1 MISDKIKSILK
12 TIPTDPGVYR
22 YYDDKGEIIYVGK
35 AKNLKRRV
43 HSYFNKQQQSR
54 KVSVLVS
61 RIADIRF
68 TVVNS
73 EMEAL
78 LLENNFIKQYKPR
91 YNILL
96 KDDKTYPWICIK
108 NERFPRVFLTRK
120 KVNDGSTYF
129 GPYPSVMTA
138 KTLLEMLRQLYPI
151 RNCKL
156 ILKEENIKNNHYRP
170 CLEYHVGNCKA
181 PCDGSVDEEEY
192 DSMIINI
199 KKVIKGNIQEVLRD
213 MKSKMMAY
221 AAKLE
226 FEQAQVI
233 KDKYDLLENYHA
245 KSVVCSNTAYDME
258 VFSFEDA
265 DNSFYVNYMKI
276 VEGAIIQSHSLEIKR
291 KLEESPEELLS
302 IAIVEIH
309 QMNSDEEADAFDAS
323 LHEDCKDTLNV
334 SIDTEADALNVS
346 TIMQNAESKIN
357 RNIKEIIVPIELNI
371 NIEGVRFTI
380 PQRGEKREILE
391 LSQRNAKQYR
401 LEVEK
406 LRTLVDPERHTKRIL
421 SQMKEDLK
429 LPVLPE
435 VIECFDNSNFQGD
448 YAVAAMTQFVNA
460 KPNKSGYRHFN
471 IKTVEGPN
479 DFASMEEIIYRRY
492 SRLLNE
498 NQRLPDLIVVD
509 GGKGQLSSAVKILQ
523 QLGLYGKISII
534 GIAEKLEEIYF
545 PGDSI
550 PLYIDKRSET
560 LKVIQHIR
568 DEAHRFGITHHR
580 KKFEKGFIHSEL
592 NDIKGIGKQTAEK
605 LMLELKSVKNIKD
618 ASLETLEGIIGKAK
632 AKIVW
637 EYYWSTKNVH

>member
-43 HSYFNKQQQSR
+43 SSYFNKQQSG
-54 KVSVLVS
+54 KVKVLVS
-61 RIADIRF
+61 RIADIKF
-68 TVVNS
+68 IVVDN

-78 LLENNFIKQYKPR
+78 LLENNMIKQYKPR
-91 YNILL
+91 YNIML
-96 KDDKTYPWICIK
+96 KDDKTYPWICVK

-120 KVNDGSTYF
+120 KVNDGSRYF
-129 GPYPSVMTA
+129 GPYPSVTVA
-138 KTLLEMLRQLYPI
+138 KTFLEMLRKLYPI

-156 ILKEENIKNNHYRP
+156 VLKEENIYNGHYRP
-170 CLEYHVGNCKA
+170 CLEYHIGNCKA
-181 PCDGSVDEEEY
+181 PCDGSISVEEY
-192 DSMIINI
+192 REMILNV
-199 KKVIKGNIQEVLRD
+199 KKVIKGNIQEVLKD
-213 MKSKMMAY
+213 MKAKMMDHASR
-221 AAKLE
+221 LE

-233 KDKYDLLENYHA
+233 KDKYDILENYHA
-245 KSVVCSNTAYDME
+245 RSVVCSNTLFDIE
-258 VFSFEDA
+258 VFSYEDA
-265 DNSFYVNYMKI
+265 GNSFYVNYMKI
-276 VEGAIIQSHSLEIKR
+276 VEGAIIQSHSFEIKR
-291 KLEESPEELLS
+291 KLDESAEELLS
-302 IAIVEIH
+302 MAVVEVR
-309 QMNSDEEADAFDAS
+309 QM
-323 LHEDCKDTLNV
+323 
-334 SIDTEADALNVS
+334 
-346 TIMQNAESKIN
+346 MESH
-357 RNIKEIIVPIELNI
+357 NIKEIIVPIDLDI
-371 NIEGVRFTI
+371 KLDGVRFTV
-380 PQRGEKREILE
+380 PQRGEKLDILE

-401 LEVEK
+401 IDTEK

-421 SQMKEDLK
+421 NQMKDDLR
-429 LPVLPE
+429 LPELPE

-479 DFASMEEIIYRRY
+479 DFASMEEIVYRRY
-492 SRLLNE
+492 KRLLDE
-498 NQRLPDLIVVD
+498 GQRLPDLIVVD

-580 KKFEKGFIHSEL
+580 KKFEKGFLHSEL

-605 LMLELKSVKNIKD
+605 LMLELKSVKNIKEAD
-618 ASLETLEGIIGKAK
+618 LETLEKIVGKAK

-637 EYYWSTKNVH
+637 EYFNHE

>member
-1 MISDKIKSILK
+1 MNNSDKIKSILK

-43 HSYFNKQQQSR
+43 SSYFNKQQSG
-54 KVSVLVS
+54 KVKVLVS
-61 RIADIRF
+61 RIADIKF
-68 TVVNS
+68 IVVDN

-78 LLENNFIKQYKPR
+78 LLENNMIKQYKPR
-91 YNILL
+91 YNIML
-96 KDDKTYPWICIK
+96 KDDKTYPWICVK

-120 KVNDGSTYF
+120 KVNDGSIYF
-129 GPYPSVMTA
+129 GPYPSVTVA
-138 KTLLEMLRQLYPI
+138 KTFLEMLRKLYPI

-156 ILKEENIKNNHYRP
+156 ILKEEHIYNGHYRP
-170 CLEYHVGNCKA
+170 CLEYHIGNCKA
-181 PCDGSVDEEEY
+181 PCNGSISEEEY
-192 DSMIINI
+192 REMILNV

-213 MKSKMMAY
+213 MKAKMMDHASR
-221 AAKLE
+221 LE

-233 KDKYDLLENYHA
+233 KDKYDILENYHA
-245 KSVVCSNTAYDME
+245 KSVVCSNSLFDME
-258 VFSFEDA
+258 VFSYEDA
-265 DNSFYVNYMKI
+265 GNSFYVNYMKI
-276 VEGAIIQSHSLEIKR
+276 VEGAIIQSHSFEIKR
-291 KLEESPEELLS
+291 KLDESVEELLS
-302 IAIVEIH
+302 MAIVEVR
-309 QMNSDEEADAFDAS
+309 QM
-323 LHEDCKDTLNV
+323 
-334 SIDTEADALNVS
+334 
-346 TIMQNAESKIN
+346 MESH
-357 RNIKEIIVPIELNI
+357 NIKEIIVPTELDI
-371 NIEGVRFTI
+371 KLEGVKFTI
-380 PQRGEKREILE
+380 PQRGEKLDILE
-391 LSQRNAKQYR
+391 LSRRNAKQYR
-401 LEVEK
+401 LDTEK

-421 SQMKEDLK
+421 NQMKDDLN

-479 DFASMEEIIYRRY
+479 DFASMEEIVYRRY
-492 SRLLNE
+492 KRLLDE
-498 NQRLPDLIVVD
+498 GQRLPDLIVVD

-618 ASLETLEGIIGKAK
+618 SDLVTLEKIVGKAK
-632 AKIVW
+632 AGII
-637 EYYWSTKNVH
+637 YNYFRNL

>member
-1 MISDKIKSILK
+1 MNDKVKSILK
-12 TIPTDPGVYR
+12 TIPTDPGVYQ
-22 YYDDKGEIIYVGK
+22 YFDEKGEIIYVGK

-43 HSYFNKQQQSR
+43 SSYFNKQQQSG
-54 KVSVLVS
+54 KVKVLVS

-68 TVVNS
+68 TVVAN

-96 KDDKTYPWICIK
+96 KDDKTYPWICVK

-120 KVNDGSTYF
+120 KVNDGSIYF
-129 GPYPSVMTA
+129 GPYPSVQTA

-156 ILKEENIKNNHYRP
+156 VLKEENINNGHYRP
-170 CLEYHVGNCKA
+170 CLEYHIGNCKA
-181 PCDGSVDEEEY
+181 PCDGSIDEEEY
-192 DSMIINI
+192 RQMILNV

-213 MKSKMMAY
+213 MKSQMMAH

-245 KSVVCSNTAYDME
+245 KSVVCSNTIFDME
-258 VFSFEDA
+258 VFSYEDA
-265 DNSFYVNYMKI
+265 GNSFYVNYMKI
-276 VEGAIIQSHSLEIKR
+276 VEGAIIQSHSIEMKR
-291 KLEESPEELLS
+291 KLDETSEELLS

-309 QMNSDEEADAFDAS
+309 QM
-323 LHEDCKDTLNV
+323 
-334 SIDTEADALNVS
+334 
-346 TIMQNAESKIN
+346 MESN
-357 RNIKEIIVPIELNI
+357 NIKEILVPINLDI
-371 NIEGVRFTI
+371 KIEGVKLTV
-380 PQRGEKREILE
+380 PQRGERFEILE
-391 LSQRNAKQYR
+391 LSRRNAKQYR

-406 LRTLVDPERHTKRIL
+406 LKTLVDPERHTKKIL
-421 SQMKEDLK
+421 NQMKEDLR

-435 VIECFDNSNFQGD
+435 VIECFDNSNFHGD

-479 DFASMEEIIYRRY
+479 DFASMEEILYRRY

-523 QLGLYGKISII
+523 QLGLFGKISII

-580 KKFEKGFIHSEL
+580 KKFEKGFLHSEL

-605 LMLELKSVKNIKD
+605 LMLELKSVKNIKEAD
-618 ASLETLEGIIGKAK
+618 LETLTNIIGKAK
-632 AKIVW
+632 AKVVW
-637 EYYWSTKNVH
+637 EYFNN

>member
-12 TIPTDPGVYR
+12 TIPTDPGVYQ
-22 YYDDKGEIIYVGK
+22 YFDEKGEIIYVGK

-43 HSYFNKQQQSR
+43 SSYFNKQQQSR

-61 RIADIRF
+61 RIADIKF
-68 TVVNS
+68 TVVAN

-96 KDDKTYPWICIK
+96 KDDKTYPWICVK

-120 KVNDGSTYF
+120 KVNDGSIYF

-156 ILKEENIKNNHYRP
+156 ILKEENINNGHYRP
-170 CLEYHVGNCKA
+170 CLEYHIGNCKA
-181 PCDGSVDEEEY
+181 PCDGSIDEEEY
-192 DSMIINI
+192 REMIHNV
-199 KKVIKGNIQEVLRD
+199 KKVIKGNINEVLRD
-213 MKSKMMAY
+213 MKSQMMAY

-245 KSVVCSNTAYDME
+245 KSVVCSNTIFDME

-265 DNSFYVNYMKI
+265 DASFYVNYMKI
-276 VEGAIIQSHSLEIKR
+276 VEGAIIQSHSFEIKR
-291 KLEESPEELLS
+291 KLEETAEELLS

-309 QMNSDEEADAFDAS
+309 QMMENS
-323 LHEDCKDTLNV
+323 
-334 SIDTEADALNVS
+334 
-346 TIMQNAESKIN
+346 
-357 RNIKEIIVPIELNI
+357 NIKEILVPIDI
-371 NIEGVRFTI
+371 DIKIEGVKFTV
-380 PQRGEKREILE
+380 PQRGERFEILE
-391 LSQRNAKQYR
+391 LSRRNAKQYR
-401 LEVEK
+401 LETEK
-406 LRTLVDPERHTKRIL
+406 LKTLVDPERHMKRIL
-421 SQMKEDLK
+421 NQMKEDLR

-471 IKTVEGPN
+471 IKTVQGPN

-523 QLGLYGKISII
+523 QLGLFGKISII

-592 NDIKGIGKQTAEK
+592 NDIRGIGKQTAEK
-605 LMLELKSVKNIKD
+605 LMLELKSVKNIKE
-618 ASLETLEGIIGKAK
+618 ASLETLEKIIGKAK
-632 AKIVW
+632 AKVVW
-637 EYYWSTKNVH
+637 EYFQKP

>member
-1 MISDKIKSILK
+1 MNDKIKSILK

-22 YYDDKGEIIYVGK
+22 YYDEKGEIIYVGK

-43 HSYFNKQQQSR
+43 SSYFNKQQQSG
-54 KVSVLVS
+54 KVKVLVS
-61 RIADIRF
+61 RIADIKF
-68 TVVNS
+68 TVVNN

-96 KDDKTYPWICIK
+96 KDDKTYPWICVK

-120 KVNDGSTYF
+120 KVNDGSIYF

-156 ILKEENIKNNHYRP
+156 ILKEEYINNGHYRP
-170 CLEYHVGNCKA
+170 CLEYHIGNCKA
-181 PCDGSVDEEEY
+181 PCDGSISEEEY
-192 DSMIINI
+192 REMIQNI
-199 KKVIKGNIQEVLRD
+199 KRVIKGNIQEVLKD
-213 MKSKMMAY
+213 MKAQMMDHASR
-221 AAKLE
+221 LE

-233 KDKYDLLENYHA
+233 KDKYDILENYHA
-245 KSVVCSNTAYDME
+245 KSVVCSNSLFDME
-258 VFSFEDA
+258 VFSYEDA
-265 DNSFYVNYMKI
+265 GNSFYVNYMKI
-276 VEGAIIQSHSLEIKR
+276 VEGAIIQSHSFEIKR
-291 KLEESPEELLS
+291 KLDETAEELMS
-302 IAIVEIH
+302 IAIIEVR
-309 QMNSDEEADAFDAS
+309 QM
-323 LHEDCKDTLNV
+323 
-334 SIDTEADALNVS
+334 
-346 TIMQNAESKIN
+346 MES
-357 RNIKEIIVPIELNI
+357 RNIKEIIVPVELDI
-371 NIEGVRFTI
+371 NIEGVKFTV
-380 PQRGEKREILE
+380 PQRGEKLDILQ

-401 LEVEK
+401 IETEK

-421 SQMKEDLK
+421 NQMKDDLN

-435 VIECFDNSNFQGD
+435 VIECFDNSNFHGD

-492 SRLLNE
+492 RRLLDE
-498 NQRLPDLIVVD
+498 GQRLPDLIVVD

-523 QLGLYGKISII
+523 QLELYGKISII

-618 ASLETLEGIIGKAK
+618 ASLESLEKIVGKAK

-637 EYYWSTKNVH
+637 EYFNKTSAE

>member
-43 HSYFNKQQQSR
+43 SSYFNKQQSG
-54 KVSVLVS
+54 KVKVLVS
-61 RIADIRF
+61 RIADIKF
-68 TVVNS
+68 IVVDN

-78 LLENNFIKQYKPR
+78 LLENNMIKQYKPR
-91 YNILL
+91 YNIML
-96 KDDKTYPWICIK
+96 KDDKTYPWICVK

-120 KVNDGSTYF
+120 KVNDGSIYF
-129 GPYPSVMTA
+129 GPYPSVTVA
-138 KTLLEMLRQLYPI
+138 KTFLEMLRKLYPI

-156 ILKEENIKNNHYRP
+156 VLKEENIYNGHYRP
-170 CLEYHVGNCKA
+170 CLEYHIGNCKA
-181 PCDGSVDEEEY
+181 PCDGSMSEEEY
-192 DSMIINI
+192 REMILNV
-199 KKVIKGNIQEVLRD
+199 KKVIKGNIQEVLKD
-213 MKSKMMAY
+213 MKAQMMDHASR
-221 AAKLE
+221 LE

-233 KDKYDLLENYHA
+233 KDKYDILENYHA
-245 KSVVCSNTAYDME
+245 KSVVCSNTIFDIE
-258 VFSFEDA
+258 VFSYEDA
-265 DNSFYVNYMKI
+265 GNSFYVNYMKI
-276 VEGAIIQSHSLEIKR
+276 VEGAIIQSHSFEIKR
-291 KLEESPEELLS
+291 KLDETPEELLS
-302 IAIVEIH
+302 MAIVEVR
-309 QMNSDEEADAFDAS
+309 QM
-323 LHEDCKDTLNV
+323 
-334 SIDTEADALNVS
+334 
-346 TIMQNAESKIN
+346 MESH
-357 RNIKEIIVPIELNI
+357 NIKEIIVPIDLDI
-371 NIEGVRFTI
+371 KLDGVKFI
-380 PQRGEKREILE
+380 VPQRGEKLDILE
-391 LSQRNAKQYR
+391 LSKRNAKQYR
-401 LEVEK
+401 LDTEK

-421 SQMKEDLK
+421 NQMKDDLR
-429 LPVLPE
+429 LPELPE

-448 YAVAAMTQFVNA
+448 YAVAAMVQFVNA

-479 DFASMEEIIYRRY
+479 DFASMEEIVYRRY
-492 SRLLNE
+492 KRLLDE
-498 NQRLPDLIVVD
+498 GQRLPDLIVVD
-509 GGKGQLSSAVKILQ
+509 GGKGQLSSAIKILR

-605 LMLELKSVKNIKD
+605 LMLELKSVKNIKE
-618 ASLETLEGIIGKAK
+618 ASLETLEKIVGKAK

-637 EYYWSTKNVH
+637 EYFNHQ

>member
-1 MISDKIKSILK
+1 MSISDKITSILK

-43 HSYFNKQQQSR
+43 SSYFNKQQSG
-54 KVSVLVS
+54 KVKVLVS
-61 RIADIRF
+61 RIADIKF
-68 TVVNS
+68 IVVDN

-78 LLENNFIKQYKPR
+78 LLENNMIKQYKPR
-91 YNILL
+91 YNIML
-96 KDDKTYPWICIK
+96 KDDKTYPWICVK

-120 KVNDGSTYF
+120 KVNDGSIYF
-129 GPYPSVMTA
+129 GPYPSVTVA
-138 KTLLEMLRQLYPI
+138 KTFLEMLRKLYPI

-156 ILKEENIKNNHYRP
+156 VLKEENIYNGHYRP
-170 CLEYHVGNCKA
+170 CLEYHIGNCKA
-181 PCDGSVDEEEY
+181 PCDGSISEEEY
-192 DSMIINI
+192 REMILNV
-199 KKVIKGNIQEVLRD
+199 KKVIKGNIQEVLKD
-213 MKSKMMAY
+213 MKAQMMDHASR
-221 AAKLE
+221 LE

-233 KDKYDLLENYHA
+233 KDKYDILENYHA
-245 KSVVCSNTAYDME
+245 RSVVCSNTLFDIE
-258 VFSFEDA
+258 VFSYEDA
-265 DNSFYVNYMKI
+265 GNSFYVNYMKI
-276 VEGAIIQSHSLEIKR
+276 VEGAIIQSHSFEIKR
-291 KLEESPEELLS
+291 KLDESAEELLS
-302 IAIVEIH
+302 MAIVEVR
-309 QMNSDEEADAFDAS
+309 QM
-323 LHEDCKDTLNV
+323 
-334 SIDTEADALNVS
+334 
-346 TIMQNAESKIN
+346 MESH
-357 RNIKEIIVPIELNI
+357 NIKEIIVPIELDI
-371 NIEGVRFTI
+371 KLDGVKFTV
-380 PQRGEKREILE
+380 PQRGEKLDILE

-401 LEVEK
+401 LDTEK

-421 SQMKEDLK
+421 NQMKDDLR
-429 LPVLPE
+429 LPELPE

-448 YAVAAMTQFVNA
+448 YAVAAMVQFVNA

-479 DFASMEEIIYRRY
+479 DFASMEEIVYRRY
-492 SRLLNE
+492 KRLLDE
-498 NQRLPDLIVVD
+498 GQRLPDLIVVD

-605 LMLELKSVKNIKD
+605 LMLELKSVKNIKE
-618 ASLETLEGIIGKAK
+618 ASLETLEKVVGKAK

-637 EYYWSTKNVH
+637 EYFTKS

>member
-1 MISDKIKSILK
+1 MNISDKIKSILK

-43 HSYFNKQQQSR
+43 SSYFNKQQSG
-54 KVSVLVS
+54 KVKVLVS
-61 RIADIRF
+61 RIADIKF
-68 TVVNS
+68 IVVDN

-78 LLENNFIKQYKPR
+78 LLENNMIKQYKPR
-91 YNILL
+91 YNIML
-96 KDDKTYPWICIK
+96 KDDKTYPWICAK

-120 KVNDGSTYF
+120 KVNDGSIYF
-129 GPYPSVMTA
+129 GPYPSVTVA
-138 KTLLEMLRQLYPI
+138 KTFLEMLRKLYPI

-156 ILKEENIKNNHYRP
+156 VLKEENIYNGHYRP
-170 CLEYHVGNCKA
+170 CLEYHIGNCKA
-181 PCDGSVDEEEY
+181 PCDGSMSEEEY
-192 DSMIINI
+192 REMILNV
-199 KKVIKGNIQEVLRD
+199 KKVIKGNIQEVLKD
-213 MKSKMMAY
+213 MKAQMMDHASR
-221 AAKLE
+221 LE

-233 KDKYDLLENYHA
+233 KDKYDILENYHA
-245 KSVVCSNTAYDME
+245 KSVVCSNTIFDIE
-258 VFSFEDA
+258 VFSYEDA
-265 DNSFYVNYMKI
+265 GNSFYVNYMKI
-276 VEGAIIQSHSLEIKR
+276 VEGAIIQSHSFEIKR
-291 KLEESPEELLS
+291 KLDETPEELLS
-302 IAIVEIH
+302 MAIVEVR
-309 QMNSDEEADAFDAS
+309 QM
-323 LHEDCKDTLNV
+323 
-334 SIDTEADALNVS
+334 
-346 TIMQNAESKIN
+346 MESH
-357 RNIKEIIVPIELNI
+357 NIKEIIVPIDLDI
-371 NIEGVRFTI
+371 KLDGVKFI
-380 PQRGEKREILE
+380 VPQRGEKLDILE
-391 LSQRNAKQYR
+391 LSKRNAKQYR
-401 LEVEK
+401 LDTEK

-421 SQMKEDLK
+421 NQMKDDLR
-429 LPVLPE
+429 LPELPE

-448 YAVAAMTQFVNA
+448 YAVAAMVQFVNA

-479 DFASMEEIIYRRY
+479 DFASMEEIVYRRY
-492 SRLLNE
+492 KRLLDE
-498 NQRLPDLIVVD
+498 GQRLPDLIVVD
-509 GGKGQLSSAVKILQ
+509 GGKGQLSSAIKILR

-605 LMLELKSVKNIKD
+605 LMLELKSVKNIKE
-618 ASLETLEGIIGKAK
+618 ASLETLEKIVGKAK

-637 EYYWSTKNVH
+637 EYFTKS

>member
-96 KDDKTYPWICIK
+96 KDDKTYPWICVK

-120 KVNDGSTYF
+120 KVNDGSIYF

-156 ILKEENIKNNHYRP
+156 NLRQEYIDNGHYRP

-181 PCDGSVDEEEY
+181 PCDGSIDEEEY
-192 DSMIINI
+192 REMISNI

-213 MKSKMMAY
+213 MKTQMMAH

-226 FEQAQVI
+226 FEQAQAI
-233 KDKYDLLENYHA
+233 KDKYELLENYHA
-245 KSVVCSNTAYDME
+245 RSVVCSNSLFDME
-258 VFSFEDA
+258 VFSYEDA
-265 DNSFYVNYMKI
+265 GNSFYVNYMKI
-276 VEGAIIQSHSLEIKR
+276 VEGAIIQSHSFEMKR
-291 KLEESPEELLS
+291 KLDETAEELLTL
-302 IAIVEIH
+302 AIVELH
-309 QMNSDEEADAFDAS
+309 QMNE
-323 LHEDCKDTLNV
+323 N
-334 SIDTEADALNVS
+334 N
-346 TIMQNAESKIN
+346 
-357 RNIKEIIVPIELNI
+357 NIKEIIVPTELEIEL
-371 NIEGVRFTI
+371 EGVRLTV
-380 PQRGEKREILE
+380 PKRGEKFEVLE

-421 SQMKEDLK
+421 NQMKEDLK

-523 QLGLYGKISII
+523 QLGLFGKISII

-605 LMLELKSVKNIKD
+605 LMLELKSVKNIKE
-618 ASLETLEGIIGKAK
+618 ASLETLEKIIGKAK

-637 EYYWSTKNVH
+637 EYFKQHP

>member
-12 TIPTDPGVYR
+12 TIPTDPGVYQ
-22 YYDDKGEIIYVGK
+22 YFDEKGEIIYVGK

-43 HSYFNKQQQSR
+43 SSYFNKQQQSR

-61 RIADIRF
+61 RIADIKF
-68 TVVNS
+68 TVVAN

-96 KDDKTYPWICIK
+96 KDDKTYPWICVK

-120 KVNDGSTYF
+120 KVNDGSIYF
-129 GPYPSVMTA
+129 GPYPSVQTA

-156 ILKEENIKNNHYRP
+156 ILKEENIRNGHYRP
-170 CLEYHVGNCKA
+170 CLEYHIGNCKA
-181 PCDGSVDEEEY
+181 PCDGSIDEEEY
-192 DSMIINI
+192 REMIHNV
-199 KKVIKGNIQEVLRD
+199 KKVIKGNINEVLRD
-213 MKSKMMAY
+213 MKSQMMAH

-226 FEQAQVI
+226 FEQAQGI

-245 KSVVCSNTAYDME
+245 KSVVCSNTIFDME

-265 DNSFYVNYMKI
+265 DASFYVNYMKI
-276 VEGAIIQSHSLEIKR
+276 VEGAIIQSHSFEIKR
-291 KLEESPEELLS
+291 KLEETAEELLS

-309 QMNSDEEADAFDAS
+309 QMMENS
-323 LHEDCKDTLNV
+323 
-334 SIDTEADALNVS
+334 
-346 TIMQNAESKIN
+346 
-357 RNIKEIIVPIELNI
+357 NIKEILVPIDI
-371 NIEGVRFTI
+371 DIKIEGVKFTV
-380 PQRGEKREILE
+380 PQRGERFEILE
-391 LSQRNAKQYR
+391 LSRRNAKQYR
-401 LEVEK
+401 LETEK
-406 LRTLVDPERHTKRIL
+406 LKTLVDPERHTKRIL
-421 SQMKEDLK
+421 NQMKEDLR

-479 DFASMEEIIYRRY
+479 DFASMEEILYRRY

-605 LMLELKSVKNIKD
+605 LMLELKSVKNIKEAD
-618 ASLETLEGIIGKAK
+618 LETLEKIVGKAK
-632 AKIVW
+632 AKVVW
-637 EYYWSTKNVH
+637 EYFKEHSYN

>member
-1 MISDKIKSILK
+1 MNISDKIKSILK

-43 HSYFNKQQQSR
+43 SSYFNKQQSG
-54 KVSVLVS
+54 KVKVLVS
-61 RIADIRF
+61 RIADIKF
-68 TVVNS
+68 IVVDN

-78 LLENNFIKQYKPR
+78 LLENNMIKQYKPR
-91 YNILL
+91 YNIML
-96 KDDKTYPWICIK
+96 KDDKTYPWICVK

-120 KVNDGSTYF
+120 KVNDGSIYF
-129 GPYPSVMTA
+129 GPYPSVTVA
-138 KTLLEMLRQLYPI
+138 KTFLEMLRKLYPI

-156 ILKEENIKNNHYRP
+156 VLKEENIYNGHYRP
-170 CLEYHVGNCKA
+170 CLEYHIGNCKA
-181 PCDGSVDEEEY
+181 PCDGSMSEEEY
-192 DSMIINI
+192 REMILNV
-199 KKVIKGNIQEVLRD
+199 KKVIKGNIQEVLKD
-213 MKSKMMAY
+213 MKAQMMDHASR
-221 AAKLE
+221 LE

-233 KDKYDLLENYHA
+233 KDKYDILENYHA
-245 KSVVCSNTAYDME
+245 KSVVCSNTIFDIE
-258 VFSFEDA
+258 VFSYEDA
-265 DNSFYVNYMKI
+265 GNSFYVNYMKI
-276 VEGAIIQSHSLEIKR
+276 VEGAIIQSHSFEIKR
-291 KLEESPEELLS
+291 KLDETPEELLS
-302 IAIVEIH
+302 MAIVEVR
-309 QMNSDEEADAFDAS
+309 QM
-323 LHEDCKDTLNV
+323 
-334 SIDTEADALNVS
+334 
-346 TIMQNAESKIN
+346 MESH
-357 RNIKEIIVPIELNI
+357 NIKEIIVPIDLDI
-371 NIEGVRFTI
+371 KLDGVKFTV
-380 PQRGEKREILE
+380 PQRGEKLDILE
-391 LSQRNAKQYR
+391 LSKRNAKQYR
-401 LEVEK
+401 LDTEK

-421 SQMKEDLK
+421 NQMKDDLR
-429 LPVLPE
+429 LPELPE

-448 YAVAAMTQFVNA
+448 YAVAAMVQFVNA

-479 DFASMEEIIYRRY
+479 DFASMEEIVYRRY
-492 SRLLNE
+492 KRLLDE
-498 NQRLPDLIVVD
+498 GQRLPDLIVVD
-509 GGKGQLSSAVKILQ
+509 GGKGQLSSAIKILR

-605 LMLELKSVKNIKD
+605 LMLELKSVKNIKE
-618 ASLETLEGIIGKAK
+618 ASLETLEKIVGKAK

-637 EYYWSTKNVH
+637 EYFNHQ

>member
-1 MISDKIKSILK
+1 MNNSDKIKSILK

-43 HSYFNKQQQSR
+43 SSYFNKQQSG
-54 KVSVLVS
+54 KVKVLVS
-61 RIADIRF
+61 RIADIKF
-68 TVVNS
+68 IVVDN

-78 LLENNFIKQYKPR
+78 LLENNMIKQYKPR
-91 YNILL
+91 YNIML
-96 KDDKTYPWICIK
+96 KDDKTYPWICVK
-108 NERFPRVFLTRK
+108 NERFPRVYLTRK
-120 KVNDGSTYF
+120 KVNDGSIYF

-138 KTLLEMLRQLYPI
+138 RTLLEMLRQLYPI

-156 ILKEENIKNNHYRP
+156 ILKEENINNGHYRP
-170 CLEYHVGNCKA
+170 CLEYHIGNCKA
-181 PCDGSVDEEEY
+181 PCDGSISEDDY
-192 DSMIINI
+192 RQMIQNI
-199 KKVIKGNIQEVLRD
+199 KRVIKGNIHEVLKD
-213 MKSKMMAY
+213 MKAQMMDHASR
-221 AAKLE
+221 LE

-233 KDKYDLLENYHA
+233 KDKYDILENYHA
-245 KSVVCSNTAYDME
+245 KSVVCSNSLFDME
-258 VFSFEDA
+258 VFSYEDA
-265 DNSFYVNYMKI
+265 GNSFYVNYMKI
-276 VEGAIIQSHSLEIKR
+276 VEGAIIQSHSFELKR
-291 KLEESPEELLS
+291 KLDESVEELLS
-302 IAIVEIH
+302 MAIVEIR
-309 QMNSDEEADAFDAS
+309 QM
-323 LHEDCKDTLNV
+323 
-334 SIDTEADALNVS
+334 
-346 TIMQNAESKIN
+346 MESH
-357 RNIKEIIVPIELNI
+357 NIKEIIVPTELDI
-371 NIEGVRFTI
+371 KLEGVKFTI
-380 PQRGEKREILE
+380 PQRGEKLDILE

-401 LEVEK
+401 LDTEK

-421 SQMKEDLK
+421 NQMKDDLN

-492 SRLLNE
+492 RRLLDE
-498 NQRLPDLIVVD
+498 EQRLPDLIVVD

-523 QLGLYGKISII
+523 QLGLFGKISII

-580 KKFEKGFIHSEL
+580 KKFEKGFLHSEL
-592 NDIKGIGKQTAEK
+592 NDIKGIGKHTAEK
-605 LMLELKSVKNIKD
+605 LMLELKSVKNIKE
-618 ASLETLEGIIGKAK
+618 ASLETLENIIGKAK
-632 AKIVW
+632 AKIVK
-637 EYYWSTKNVH
+637 EYFDKPSAE

>member
-43 HSYFNKQQQSR
+43 SSYFNKQQSG
-54 KVSVLVS
+54 KVKVLVS
-61 RIADIRF
+61 RIADIKF
-68 TVVNS
+68 IVVDN

-78 LLENNFIKQYKPR
+78 LLENNMIKQYKPR
-91 YNILL
+91 YNIML
-96 KDDKTYPWICIK
+96 KDDKTYPWICVK
-108 NERFPRVFLTRK
+108 NERFPRVYLTRK
-120 KVNDGSTYF
+120 KVNDGSIYF

-138 KTLLEMLRQLYPI
+138 RTLLEMLRQLYPI

-156 ILKEENIKNNHYRP
+156 ILKEENINNGHYRP
-170 CLEYHVGNCKA
+170 CLEYHIGNCKA
-181 PCDGSVDEEEY
+181 PCDGSISEDDY
-192 DSMIINI
+192 RQMIQNI
-199 KKVIKGNIQEVLRD
+199 KRVIKGNIHEVLKD
-213 MKSKMMAY
+213 MKAQMMDHASR
-221 AAKLE
+221 LE

-233 KDKYDLLENYHA
+233 KDKYDILENYHA
-245 KSVVCSNTAYDME
+245 KSVVCSNSLFDME
-258 VFSFEDA
+258 VFSYEDA
-265 DNSFYVNYMKI
+265 GNSFYVNYMKI
-276 VEGAIIQSHSLEIKR
+276 VEGAIIQSHSFELKR
-291 KLEESPEELLS
+291 KLDESVEELLS
-302 IAIVEIH
+302 MAIVEIR
-309 QMNSDEEADAFDAS
+309 QM
-323 LHEDCKDTLNV
+323 
-334 SIDTEADALNVS
+334 
-346 TIMQNAESKIN
+346 MESH
-357 RNIKEIIVPIELNI
+357 NIKEIIVPTDLDIKL
-371 NIEGVRFTI
+371 EGVKFTI
-380 PQRGEKREILE
+380 PQRGEKLDILE

-401 LEVEK
+401 LDTEK

-421 SQMKEDLK
+421 NQMKDDLN

-492 SRLLNE
+492 RRLLDE
-498 NQRLPDLIVVD
+498 EQRLPDLIVVD

-523 QLGLYGKISII
+523 QLGLFGKISII

-580 KKFEKGFIHSEL
+580 KKFEKGFLHSEL

-605 LMLELKSVKNIKD
+605 LMLELKSVKNIKES
-618 ASLETLEGIIGKAK
+618 SLETLEKIVGKAK
-632 AKIVW
+632 AGIIYNYFRNK
-637 EYYWSTKNVH
+637 

>member
-43 HSYFNKQQQSR
+43 SSYFNKQQQSG
-54 KVSVLVS
+54 KVKVLVS
-61 RIADIRF
+61 RIADIKF
-68 TVVNS
+68 TVVNN

-96 KDDKTYPWICIK
+96 KDDKTYPWICVK

-120 KVNDGSTYF
+120 KVNDGSIYF

-156 ILKEENIKNNHYRP
+156 ILKEEHIYNGHYRP
-170 CLEYHVGNCKA
+170 CLEYHIGNCKA
-181 PCDGSVDEEEY
+181 PCDGSMSEEDY
-192 DSMIINI
+192 HQMILNV
-199 KKVIKGNIQEVLRD
+199 KKVIKGNIKEVLTD
-213 MKSKMMAY
+213 MKAQMMDHASR
-221 AAKLE
+221 LE

-245 KSVVCSNTAYDME
+245 KSVVCSNSIFDIE
-258 VFSFEDA
+258 VFSYEDA
-265 DNSFYVNYMKI
+265 ENSFYVNYMKI
-276 VEGAIIQSHSLEIKR
+276 VEGAIIQSHSFEIKR
-291 KLEESPEELLS
+291 KLDESPEELMS
-302 IAIVEIH
+302 MAIVEIR
-309 QMNSDEEADAFDAS
+309 QMMYSN
-323 LHEDCKDTLNV
+323 
-334 SIDTEADALNVS
+334 
-346 TIMQNAESKIN
+346 
-357 RNIKEIIVPIELNI
+357 NIKEIIVPIELDI
-371 NIEGVRFTI
+371 KLDGVKFTV
-380 PQRGEKREILE
+380 PQRGEKLDILQ
-391 LSQRNAKQYR
+391 LSQRNAKQHR
-401 LEVEK
+401 IETEK

-421 SQMKEDLK
+421 NQMKDDLN

-460 KPNKSGYRHFN
+460 RPNKSGYRHFN

-492 SRLLNE
+492 RRLLDE
-498 NQRLPDLIVVD
+498 EQRLPDLIVVD

-523 QLGLYGKISII
+523 QLGLFGKISII

-605 LMLELKSVKNIKD
+605 LMLELKSVKNIKEAD
-618 ASLETLEGIIGKAK
+618 LETLERIVGKAK
-632 AKIVW
+632 AKIVK
-637 EYYWSTKNVH
+637 EYFDKTSAE

>member
-12 TIPTDPGVYR
+12 TIPTDPGVYQ
-22 YYDDKGEIIYVGK
+22 YFDEKGEIIYVGK

-43 HSYFNKQQQSR
+43 SSYFNKQQQSG
-54 KVSVLVS
+54 KVKVLVS

-68 TVVNS
+68 TVVDN

-96 KDDKTYPWICIK
+96 KDDKTYPWICVK

-120 KVNDGSTYF
+120 KVNDGSIYF
-129 GPYPSVMTA
+129 GPYPSVTVA
-138 KTLLEMLRQLYPI
+138 KTFLEMLRKLYPI

-156 ILKEENIKNNHYRP
+156 VLKEENIYNGHYRP
-170 CLEYHVGNCKA
+170 CLEYHIGNCKA
-181 PCDGSVDEEEY
+181 PCDGSMSEEDY
-192 DSMIINI
+192 RQMIHNV

-213 MKSKMMAY
+213 MKSQMMDHASR
-221 AAKLE
+221 LE

-233 KDKYDLLENYHA
+233 KDKYDILENYHA
-245 KSVVCSNTAYDME
+245 RSVVCSNTIFDIE
-258 VFSFEDA
+258 VFSYEEA
-265 DNSFYVNYMKI
+265 GNSFYVNYMKI
-276 VEGAIIQSHSLEIKR
+276 VEGAIIQSHSFEIKR
-291 KLEESPEELLS
+291 KLDETAEELMS
-302 IAIVEIH
+302 MAIVEVR
-309 QMNSDEEADAFDAS
+309 QM
-323 LHEDCKDTLNV
+323 
-334 SIDTEADALNVS
+334 
-346 TIMQNAESKIN
+346 MESN
-357 RNIKEIIVPIELNI
+357 HIKEIIVPIDLDI
-371 NIEGVRFTI
+371 KLDGVKFTI
-380 PQRGEKREILE
+380 PQRGEKLDILQ

-401 LEVEK
+401 IETEK
-406 LRTLVDPERHTKRIL
+406 LRTLVDPERHTKRVLNQI
-421 SQMKEDLK
+421 KDDLQ

-448 YAVAAMTQFVNA
+448 YAVAAMVQFVNA
-460 KPNKSGYRHFN
+460 RPNKSGYRHFN

-479 DFASMEEIIYRRY
+479 DFASMEEIVYRRY
-492 SRLLNE
+492 KRLMDE
-498 NQRLPDLIVVD
+498 GQRLPDLIVVD

-550 PLYIDKRSET
+550 PLYIDKRSES

-605 LMLELKSVKNIKD
+605 LMLELKSVKNIKES
-618 ASLETLEGIIGKAK
+618 SLETLEKIIGKAK

-637 EYYWSTKNVH
+637 EHFNHQ

>member
-108 NERFPRVFLTRK
+108 NEKFPRVFLTRK

-156 ILKEENIKNNHYRP
+156 ILRQENIKNGHYRP
-170 CLEYHVGNCKA
+170 CLEYHIGNCKA
-181 PCDGSVDEEEY
+181 PCDGSISEDDYNE
-192 DSMIINI
+192 MIYNV
-199 KKVIKGNIQEVLRD
+199 KKVIKGNVQEVLRD
-213 MKSKMMAY
+213 MKSKMMAH

-245 KSVVCSNTAYDME
+245 KSVVCSNTAHDME

-265 DNSFYVNYMKI
+265 DASFYINYMKI

-291 KLEESPEELLS
+291 KLEETPEELLS
-302 IAIVEIH
+302 MAIIEIH
-309 QMNSDEEADAFDAS
+309 QMNAGTDSDTDS
-323 LHEDCKDTLNV
+323 H
-334 SIDTEADALNVS
+334 
-346 TIMQNAESKIN
+346 IN
-357 RNIKEIIVPIELNI
+357 KGKKNREIIIPIELDI
-371 NIEGVRFTI
+371 NIEGVRFTV
-380 PQRGEKREILE
+380 PQRGEKFEILE

-401 LEVEK
+401 LEMEK

-421 SQMKEDLK
+421 NQMKEDLK

-523 QLGLYGKISII
+523 QLGLFGKISII

-605 LMLELKSVKNIKD
+605 LMLELKSVKNIKE
-618 ASLETLEGIIGKAK
+618 ASLETLEAIVGKAK

-637 EYYWSTKNVH
+637 EYFRSI

>member
-1 MISDKIKSILK
+1 MNDKVKSILK
-12 TIPTDPGVYR
+12 TIPTDPGVYQ
-22 YYDDKGEIIYVGK
+22 YFDEKGEIIYVGK

-43 HSYFNKQQQSR
+43 SSYFNKQQSG
-54 KVSVLVS
+54 KVKVLVS

-68 TVVNS
+68 TVVAN

-96 KDDKTYPWICIK
+96 KDDKTYPWICVK

-120 KVNDGSTYF
+120 KVNDGSIYF
-129 GPYPSVMTA
+129 GPYPSVQTA

-156 ILKEENIKNNHYRP
+156 VLKEENINNGHYRP
-170 CLEYHVGNCKA
+170 CLEYHIGNCKA
-181 PCDGSVDEEEY
+181 PCDGSIDEEEY
-192 DSMIINI
+192 RQMILNV

-213 MKSKMMAY
+213 MKTQMMAH

-233 KDKYDLLENYHA
+233 KDKYVLLENYHA
-245 KSVVCSNTAYDME
+245 KSVVCSNTIFDME

-265 DNSFYVNYMKI
+265 GVSFYVNYMKI
-276 VEGAIIQSHSLEIKR
+276 VEGAIIQSHSIEMKR
-291 KLEESPEELLS
+291 KLDETPEELLS

-309 QMNSDEEADAFDAS
+309 QMMESD
-323 LHEDCKDTLNV
+323 
-334 SIDTEADALNVS
+334 
-346 TIMQNAESKIN
+346 
-357 RNIKEIIVPIELNI
+357 NIKEILVPVDLDIK
-371 NIEGVRFTI
+371 IEGVKFTV
-380 PQRGEKREILE
+380 PQRGEKFDILE
-391 LSQRNAKQYR
+391 LSRRNAKQYR

-406 LRTLVDPERHTKRIL
+406 LKTLVDPERHTKRIL
-421 SQMKEDLK
+421 NQMKEDLR

-435 VIECFDNSNFQGD
+435 VMECFDNSNFQGD

-479 DFASMEEIIYRRY
+479 DFASMEEILYRRY

-523 QLGLYGKISII
+523 QLGLFGKISII

-580 KKFEKGFIHSEL
+580 KKFEKGFLHSEL

-605 LMLELKSVKNIKD
+605 LMLELKSVKNIKE
-618 ASLETLEGIIGKAK
+618 ASLETLAKIIGKAK
-632 AKIVW
+632 AKVVW
-637 EYYWSTKNVH
+637 EYFNN

>member
-22 YYDDKGEIIYVGK
+22 YYDEKGEIIYVGK

-43 HSYFNKQQQSR
+43 SSYFNKQQQSG
-54 KVSVLVS
+54 KVKVLVS
-61 RIADIRF
+61 RIADIKF
-68 TVVNS
+68 TVVNN

-96 KDDKTYPWICIK
+96 KDDKTYPWICVK

-120 KVNDGSTYF
+120 KVNDGSIYF

-156 ILKEENIKNNHYRP
+156 ILKEEHIYNGHYRP
-170 CLEYHVGNCKA
+170 CLEYHIGNCKA
-181 PCDGSVDEEEY
+181 PCDGSISEEDY
-192 DSMIINI
+192 RQMILNV
-199 KKVIKGNIQEVLRD
+199 KKVIKGNIQEVLKD
-213 MKSKMMAY
+213 MKAQMMDHASR
-221 AAKLE
+221 LE

-245 KSVVCSNTAYDME
+245 KSVVCSNSIFDIE
-258 VFSFEDA
+258 VFSYEDA
-265 DNSFYVNYMKI
+265 ENSFYVNYMKI
-276 VEGAIIQSHSLEIKR
+276 VEGAIIQSHSFEIKR
-291 KLEESPEELLS
+291 KLDESPEELMS
-302 IAIVEIH
+302 MAIVEIR
-309 QMNSDEEADAFDAS
+309 QMMYSN
-323 LHEDCKDTLNV
+323 
-334 SIDTEADALNVS
+334 
-346 TIMQNAESKIN
+346 
-357 RNIKEIIVPIELNI
+357 NIKEIIVPIELDI
-371 NIEGVRFTI
+371 KLDGVKFTV
-380 PQRGEKREILE
+380 PQRGEKLDILQ
-391 LSQRNAKQYR
+391 LSQRNAKQHR
-401 LEVEK
+401 IETEK

-421 SQMKEDLK
+421 NQMKDDLN

-460 KPNKSGYRHFN
+460 RPNKSGYRHFN

-492 SRLLNE
+492 RRLLDE
-498 NQRLPDLIVVD
+498 EQRLPDLIVVD

-523 QLGLYGKISII
+523 QLGLFGKISII

-605 LMLELKSVKNIKD
+605 LMLELKSVKNIKE
-618 ASLETLEGIIGKAK
+618 ANLETLERIVGKAK
-632 AKIVW
+632 AKIVK
-637 EYYWSTKNVH
+637 EYFDKTSAE

>member
-1 MISDKIKSILK
+1 MISDKISSILK

-22 YYDDKGEIIYVGK
+22 YYDEKGEIIYVGK

-43 HSYFNKQQQSR
+43 SSYFNKQQSG
-54 KVSVLVS
+54 KVKVLVS
-61 RIADIRF
+61 RIADIKF
-68 TVVNS
+68 IVVDN

-78 LLENNFIKQYKPR
+78 LLENNMIKQYKPR
-91 YNILL
+91 YNIML
-96 KDDKTYPWICIK
+96 KDDKTYPWICVK

-120 KVNDGSTYF
+120 KVNDGSIYF
-129 GPYPSVMTA
+129 GPYPSVTVA
-138 KTLLEMLRQLYPI
+138 KTFLEMLRKLYPI

-156 ILKEENIKNNHYRP
+156 VLKEENIYNGHYRP
-170 CLEYHVGNCKA
+170 CLEYHIGNCKA
-181 PCDGSVDEEEY
+181 PCDGSMSEDEYRE
-192 DSMIINI
+192 MILNV
-199 KKVIKGNIQEVLRD
+199 KKVIKGNIQEVLKD
-213 MKSKMMAY
+213 MKAQMMDY
-221 AAKLE
+221 ASRLE

-233 KDKYDLLENYHA
+233 KDKYDILENYHA
-245 KSVVCSNTAYDME
+245 KSVVCSNTIFDIE
-258 VFSFEDA
+258 VFSYEDA
-265 DNSFYVNYMKI
+265 GNSFYVNYMKI
-276 VEGAIIQSHSLEIKR
+276 VEGAIIQSHSFEIKR
-291 KLEESPEELLS
+291 KLDESAEELLS
-302 IAIVEIH
+302 IAIVEVR
-309 QMNSDEEADAFDAS
+309 QM
-323 LHEDCKDTLNV
+323 
-334 SIDTEADALNVS
+334 
-346 TIMQNAESKIN
+346 MESH
-357 RNIKEIIVPIELNI
+357 NIKEIIVPIDLDI
-371 NIEGVRFTI
+371 KLEGVKFTV
-380 PQRGEKREILE
+380 PQRGEKLDILE

-401 LEVEK
+401 VDTEK

-421 SQMKEDLK
+421 NQMKDDLR
-429 LPVLPE
+429 LPELPE

-448 YAVAAMTQFVNA
+448 YAVAAMVQFVNA

-479 DFASMEEIIYRRY
+479 DFASMEEIVYRRY
-492 SRLLNE
+492 KRLLDE
-498 NQRLPDLIVVD
+498 GQRLPDLIVVD
-509 GGKGQLSSAVKILQ
+509 GGKGQLSSAIKILQ

-605 LMLELKSVKNIKD
+605 LMLELKSVKNIKES
-618 ASLETLEGIIGKAK
+618 SLETLEKIVGKAK

-637 EYYWSTKNVH
+637 EYFNHQ

>member
-1 MISDKIKSILK
+1 MNDKIKSILK

-22 YYDDKGEIIYVGK
+22 YYDEKDEIIYVGK

-43 HSYFNKQQQSR
+43 SSYFNKQQQSG
-54 KVSVLVS
+54 KVKVLVS
-61 RIADIRF
+61 RIADIKF
-68 TVVNS
+68 TVVNN

-96 KDDKTYPWICIK
+96 KDDKTYPWICVK

-120 KVNDGSTYF
+120 KVNDGSIYF
-129 GPYPSVMTA
+129 GPYPSVTVA
-138 KTLLEMLRQLYPI
+138 KTFLEMLRKLYPI

-156 ILKEENIKNNHYRP
+156 ILKEEHIYNGHYRP
-170 CLEYHVGNCKA
+170 CLEYHIGNCKA
-181 PCDGSVDEEEY
+181 PCDGSISEEDY
-192 DSMIINI
+192 RQMILNV
-199 KKVIKGNIQEVLRD
+199 KKVIKGNIQEVLKD
-213 MKSKMMAY
+213 MKAQMMDHASR
-221 AAKLE
+221 LE

-245 KSVVCSNTAYDME
+245 KSVVCSNTLFDIE
-258 VFSFEDA
+258 VFSYEDA
-265 DNSFYVNYMKI
+265 GNSFYVNYMKI
-276 VEGAIIQSHSLEIKR
+276 VEGAIIQSHSFEIKR
-291 KLEESPEELLS
+291 KLDETTEELMS
-302 IAIVEIH
+302 IAIIEVR
-309 QMNSDEEADAFDAS
+309 QM
-323 LHEDCKDTLNV
+323 
-334 SIDTEADALNVS
+334 
-346 TIMQNAESKIN
+346 MESH
-357 RNIKEIIVPIELNI
+357 NIKEIIVPIDLDI
-371 NIEGVRFTI
+371 KLEGVKFTV
-380 PQRGEKREILE
+380 PQRGEKLDILQ

-401 LEVEK
+401 IETEK

-421 SQMKEDLK
+421 NQMKDDLN

-492 SRLLNE
+492 RRLLDE
-498 NQRLPDLIVVD
+498 EQRLPNLIVVD

-523 QLGLYGKISII
+523 QLGLFGKISII

-605 LMLELKSVKNIKD
+605 LMLELKSVKNIKE
-618 ASLETLEGIIGKAK
+618 ASLETLERIVGKAK
-632 AKIVW
+632 AKIVK
-637 EYYWSTKNVH
+637 EYFDKPSAE

>member
-43 HSYFNKQQQSR
+43 SSYFNKQQSG
-54 KVSVLVS
+54 KVKVLVS
-61 RIADIRF
+61 RIADIKF
-68 TVVNS
+68 IVVDN

-78 LLENNFIKQYKPR
+78 LLENNMIKQYKPR
-91 YNILL
+91 YNIML
-96 KDDKTYPWICIK
+96 KDDKTYPWICVK
-108 NERFPRVFLTRK
+108 NERFPRVYLTRK
-120 KVNDGSTYF
+120 KVNDGSIYF

-138 KTLLEMLRQLYPI
+138 RTLLEMLRQLYPI

-156 ILKEENIKNNHYRP
+156 ILKEENINNGHYRP
-170 CLEYHVGNCKA
+170 CLEYHIGNCKA
-181 PCDGSVDEEEY
+181 PCDGSISEDEYRE
-192 DSMIINI
+192 MIQNI
-199 KKVIKGNIQEVLRD
+199 KRVIKGNIQEVLKD
-213 MKSKMMAY
+213 MKAQMMDHASR
-221 AAKLE
+221 LE

-233 KDKYDLLENYHA
+233 KDKYDILENYHA
-245 KSVVCSNTAYDME
+245 KSVVCSNSLFDME
-258 VFSFEDA
+258 VFSYEDA
-265 DNSFYVNYMKI
+265 GNSFYVNYMKI
-276 VEGAIIQSHSLEIKR
+276 VEGAIIQSHSFELKR
-291 KLEESPEELLS
+291 KLDESVEELLS
-302 IAIVEIH
+302 MAIVEIR
-309 QMNSDEEADAFDAS
+309 QM
-323 LHEDCKDTLNV
+323 
-334 SIDTEADALNVS
+334 
-346 TIMQNAESKIN
+346 MESH
-357 RNIKEIIVPIELNI
+357 NIKEIIVPTDLDIKL
-371 NIEGVRFTI
+371 EGVKFTI
-380 PQRGEKREILE
+380 PQRGEKLDILE

-401 LEVEK
+401 LDTEK

-421 SQMKEDLK
+421 NQMKEDLN

-492 SRLLNE
+492 RRLLDE
-498 NQRLPDLIVVD
+498 EQRLPDLIVVD

-523 QLGLYGKISII
+523 QLGLFGKISII

-580 KKFEKGFIHSEL
+580 KKFEKGFLHSEL

-605 LMLELKSVKNIKD
+605 LMLELKSVKNIKE
-618 ASLETLEGIIGKAK
+618 ANIETLEKIVGKAK
-632 AKIVW
+632 AGII
-637 EYYWSTKNVH
+637 YNYFRNQ

>member
-1 MISDKIKSILK
+1 MTISDKIKSILK

-61 RIADIRF
+61 RIDDIRF
-68 TVVNS
+68 TVVSS

-120 KVNDGSTYF
+120 KVNDGSIYF

-156 ILKEENIKNNHYRP
+156 ILRQENIKNGHYRP
-170 CLEYHVGNCKA
+170 CLEYHIGNCKA
-181 PCDGSVDEEEY
+181 PCDGSVSEDDYNE
-192 DSMIINI
+192 MIYNV
-199 KKVIKGNIQEVLRD
+199 KRVIKGNIQEVLRD
-213 MKSKMMAY
+213 MKSKMMAH

-226 FEQAQVI
+226 FEQAQDI

-245 KSVVCSNTAYDME
+245 KSVVCSNTAHDME

-265 DNSFYVNYMKI
+265 DASFYINYMKI

-291 KLEESPEELLS
+291 KLEETPEELLS
-302 IAIVEIH
+302 MAIIEIH
-309 QMNSDEEADAFDAS
+309 QMNDDADSDTDS
-323 LHEDCKDTLNV
+323 H
-334 SIDTEADALNVS
+334 
-346 TIMQNAESKIN
+346 IN
-357 RNIKEIIVPIELNI
+357 KGKKNREIIVPIELDI
-371 NIEGVRFTI
+371 DIEGVRLTV
-380 PQRGEKREILE
+380 PQRGEKFEILE

-401 LEVEK
+401 LEMEK

-421 SQMKEDLK
+421 NQMKEDLK

-523 QLGLYGKISII
+523 QLGLFGKISII

-592 NDIKGIGKQTAEK
+592 NDIKGIGKHTAEK
-605 LMLELKSVKNIKD
+605 LMLELKSVKNIKE
-618 ASLETLEGIIGKAK
+618 ASLETLEKIVGKAK
-632 AKIVW
+632 ARIVW
-637 EYYWSTKNVH
+637 EYFKEDSVNFPKSL

>member
-1 MISDKIKSILK
+1 MRFTNTMNTSDKIASILK
-12 TIPTDPGVYR
+12 TIPNDPGVYQ
-22 YYDDKGEIIYVGK
+22 YFDEKGEIIYVGK

-43 HSYFNKQQQSR
+43 SSYFNKQQQSG
-54 KVSVLVS
+54 KVKVLVS

-68 TVVNS
+68 TVVNN

-96 KDDKTYPWICIK
+96 KDDKTYPWICVK

-120 KVNDGSTYF
+120 KVNDGSIYF

-156 ILKEENIKNNHYRP
+156 ILKEENINKGYYRP
-170 CLEYHVGNCKA
+170 CLEYHIGNCKA
-181 PCDGSVDEEEY
+181 PCDGSISEEDY
-192 DSMIINI
+192 RQMILNV
-199 KKVIKGNIQEVLRD
+199 KKVIKGNIQEVLKD
-213 MKSKMMAY
+213 MKNQMMDHASR
-221 AAKLE
+221 LE

-245 KSVVCSNTAYDME
+245 KSVVCSNTIFDIE
-258 VFSFEDA
+258 VFSYEDT
-265 DNSFYVNYMKI
+265 DSSFYVNYMKI
-276 VEGAIIQSHSLEIKR
+276 VEGAIIQSHSFEIKR
-291 KLEESPEELLS
+291 KLDETAEELMS
-302 IAIVEIH
+302 MAIVEVR
-309 QMNSDEEADAFDAS
+309 QM
-323 LHEDCKDTLNV
+323 
-334 SIDTEADALNVS
+334 
-346 TIMQNAESKIN
+346 MESN
-357 RNIKEIIVPIELNI
+357 HIKEIIVPIELDI
-371 NIEGVRFTI
+371 KLDGVKFTI
-380 PQRGEKREILE
+380 PQRGEKLEILE

-401 LEVEK
+401 IETEK
-406 LRTLVDPERHTKRIL
+406 LRTLVDPERHTKRVL
-421 SQMKEDLK
+421 NQMKDDLR

-448 YAVAAMTQFVNA
+448 YAVAAMVQFVNA

-492 SRLLNE
+492 RRLLDE
-498 NQRLPDLIVVD
+498 GQRLPDLIVVD

-523 QLGLYGKISII
+523 QLDLYGKISII

-545 PGDSI
+545 PSDSI

-592 NDIKGIGKQTAEK
+592 NDIKGIGKLTAEK
-605 LMLELKSVKNIKD
+605 LMLELKSVKNIKE
-618 ASLETLEGIIGKAK
+618 ASLETLEKIIGKAK
-632 AKIVW
+632 AKIVH
-637 EYYWSTKNVH
+637 EYFEK

>member
-1 MISDKIKSILK
+1 MISDKVKSILK
-12 TIPTDPGVYR
+12 TIPTDPGVYQ
-22 YYDDKGEIIYVGK
+22 YFDEKGEIIYVGK

-43 HSYFNKQQQSR
+43 SSYFNKQQQSG
-54 KVSVLVS
+54 KVKVLVS
-61 RIADIRF
+61 RIADIKF
-68 TVVNS
+68 TVVAN

-96 KDDKTYPWICIK
+96 KDDKTYPWICVK

-120 KVNDGSTYF
+120 KVNDGSIYF
-129 GPYPSVMTA
+129 GPYPSVQTA

-156 ILKEENIKNNHYRP
+156 VLKEEYIYNGHYRP
-170 CLEYHVGNCKA
+170 CLEYHIGNCKA
-181 PCDGSVDEEEY
+181 PCDGSIDEEEY
-192 DSMIINI
+192 RQMILNV

-213 MKSKMMAY
+213 MKSQMMAH

-245 KSVVCSNTAYDME
+245 KSVVCSNTIFDME
-258 VFSFEDA
+258 VFSYEDA
-265 DNSFYVNYMKI
+265 GTSFYVNYMKI
-276 VEGAIIQSHSLEIKR
+276 VEGAIIQSHSIEIKR
-291 KLEESPEELLS
+291 KLDETSEELLS

-309 QMNSDEEADAFDAS
+309 QM
-323 LHEDCKDTLNV
+323 
-334 SIDTEADALNVS
+334 
-346 TIMQNAESKIN
+346 MESN
-357 RNIKEIIVPIELNI
+357 NIKEILVPINLDI
-371 NIEGVRFTI
+371 KIEGVKLTV
-380 PQRGEKREILE
+380 PQRGERFEILE
-391 LSQRNAKQYR
+391 LSRRNAKQYR

-406 LRTLVDPERHTKRIL
+406 LKTLVDPERHTKRIL
-421 SQMKEDLK
+421 NQMKEDLR

-479 DFASMEEIIYRRY
+479 DFASMEEILYRRY

-523 QLGLYGKISII
+523 QLGLFGKISII

-580 KKFEKGFIHSEL
+580 KKFEKGFLHSEL

-605 LMLELKSVKNIKD
+605 LMLELKSVKNIKEAD
-618 ASLETLEGIIGKAK
+618 LETLENIIGKAK
-632 AKIVW
+632 AKVVW
-637 EYYWSTKNVH
+637 EYFKNISSNQ

>member
-12 TIPTDPGVYR
+12 TIPTDPGVYQ
-22 YYDDKGEIIYVGK
+22 YFDDKGEIIYVGK

-43 HSYFNKQQQSR
+43 SSYFNKQQQSG
-54 KVSVLVS
+54 KVKVLVS
-61 RIADIRF
+61 RIADIKF
-68 TVVNS
+68 TVVAN

-96 KDDKTYPWICIK
+96 KDDKTYPWICVK

-120 KVNDGSTYF
+120 KVNDGSIYF

-156 ILKEENIKNNHYRP
+156 VLKEENINNGHYRP
-170 CLEYHVGNCKA
+170 CLEYHIGNCKA
-181 PCDGSVDEEEY
+181 PCDGSIDEEEY
-192 DSMIINI
+192 REMIHNV
-199 KKVIKGNIQEVLRD
+199 KKVIKGNINEVLRD
-213 MKSKMMAY
+213 MKSQMMAH

-245 KSVVCSNTAYDME
+245 KSVVCSNTIFDME
-258 VFSFEDA
+258 VFSFDDTGA
-265 DNSFYVNYMKI
+265 SFYVNYMKI
-276 VEGAIIQSHSLEIKR
+276 VEGAIIQSHSIEMKR
-291 KLEESPEELLS
+291 KLDETPEELLS
-302 IAIVEIH
+302 IAIIEIH
-309 QMNSDEEADAFDAS
+309 QM
-323 LHEDCKDTLNV
+323 
-334 SIDTEADALNVS
+334 
-346 TIMQNAESKIN
+346 MESN
-357 RNIKEIIVPIELNI
+357 NIKEILVPIELDI
-371 NIEGVRFTI
+371 KIEGVRFTV
-380 PQRGEKREILE
+380 PQRGEKYEILE
-391 LSQRNAKQYR
+391 LSRRNAKQYR
-401 LEVEK
+401 LETEK
-406 LRTLVDPERHTKRIL
+406 LKTLVDPERHTKRIL
-421 SQMKEDLK
+421 NQMKEDLR

-479 DFASMEEIIYRRY
+479 DFASMEEILYRRY

-509 GGKGQLSSAVKILQ
+509 GGKGQLSSAVRILQ

-605 LMLELKSVKNIKD
+605 LMLELKSVKNIKEAD
-618 ASLETLEGIIGKAK
+618 LETLEKIIGKAK

-637 EYYWSTKNVH
+637 EYFRTTIV

>member
-1 MISDKIKSILK
+1 MNHSDKIKSILK

-22 YYDDKGEIIYVGK
+22 YYDEKGEIIYVGK

-43 HSYFNKQQQSR
+43 SSYFNKQQQSA
-54 KVSVLVS
+54 KVKVLVS
-61 RIADIRF
+61 RIADIKF
-68 TVVNS
+68 TVVAN

-91 YNILL
+91 YNIML
-96 KDDKTYPWICIK
+96 KDDKTYPWICVK

-120 KVNDGSTYF
+120 KVNDGSIYF

-156 ILKEENIKNNHYRP
+156 VLKEENINKGFYRP
-170 CLEYHVGNCKA
+170 CLEYHIGNCKA

-192 DSMIINI
+192 HRMILNV
-199 KKVIKGNIQEVLRD
+199 KKVIKGNIQEVLKD
-213 MKSKMMAY
+213 MKTQMMDHASI
-221 AAKLE
+221 LE

-233 KDKYDLLENYHA
+233 KDKYDLLEKYHA
-245 KSVVCSNTAYDME
+245 KSVVCSNTIFDME
-258 VFSFEDA
+258 VFSYEDA
-265 DNSFYVNYMKI
+265 GNSFYVNYMKI
-276 VEGAIIQSHSLEIKR
+276 VEGAIIQTHSLEIKR
-291 KLEESPEELLS
+291 KLDEPPEELLS

-309 QMNSDEEADAFDAS
+309 QMME
-323 LHEDCKDTLNV
+323 
-334 SIDTEADALNVS
+334 
-346 TIMQNAESKIN
+346 N
-357 RNIKEIIVPIELNI
+357 REIKEIVVPIDVDI
-371 NIEGVRFTI
+371 KIEGVKFTV
-380 PQRGEKREILE
+380 PQRGEKLDILQ

-406 LRTLVDPERHTKRIL
+406 LKTLVDPERHTKRIL
-421 SQMKEDLK
+421 NQMKEDLR

-448 YAVAAMTQFVNA
+448 FAVAAMTQFVNA

-492 SRLLNE
+492 SRLLSE

-605 LMLELKSVKNIKD
+605 LMLELKSVKNIKE
-618 ASLETLEGIIGKAK
+618 ANLETLEKIVGKAK
-632 AKIVW
+632 AKVVW
-637 EYYWSTKNVH
+637 EWFKKI

>member
-1 MISDKIKSILK
+1 MTISDKIKSILK
-12 TIPTDPGVYR
+12 TIPNDPGVYQ
-22 YYDDKGEIIYVGK
+22 YFDEKGEIIYVGK

-43 HSYFNKQQQSR
+43 SSYFNKQQQSR

-61 RIADIRF
+61 RIADIKF
-68 TVVNS
+68 TVVAN

-108 NERFPRVFLTRK
+108 NEKFPRVFLTRK
-120 KVNDGSTYF
+120 KVNDGSIYF

-138 KTLLEMLRQLYPI
+138 KTLLEILRQLYPI

-156 ILKEENIKNNHYRP
+156 ILKEENIRNGHYRP
-170 CLEYHVGNCKA
+170 CLEYHIGNCKA
-181 PCDGSVDEEEY
+181 PCDGSIDEEEY
-192 DSMIINI
+192 RQMILNV
-199 KKVIKGNIQEVLRD
+199 KKVIKGNINEVLRD
-213 MKSKMMAY
+213 MKSQMMAH

-226 FEQAQVI
+226 FEQAQGI

-245 KSVVCSNTAYDME
+245 KSVVCSNTIFDME
-258 VFSFEDA
+258 VFSFEDTDA
-265 DNSFYVNYMKI
+265 SFYINYMKI
-276 VEGAIIQSHSLEIKR
+276 VEGAIIQSHSIEMKR
-291 KLEESPEELLS
+291 KLDETPEELLS

-309 QMNSDEEADAFDAS
+309 QM
-323 LHEDCKDTLNV
+323 
-334 SIDTEADALNVS
+334 
-346 TIMQNAESKIN
+346 MESN
-357 RNIKEIIVPIELNI
+357 NIKEIIVPIDI
-371 NIEGVRFTI
+371 DIKIEGVKFTI
-380 PQRGEKREILE
+380 PQRGEKFEILE

-421 SQMKEDLK
+421 NQMKEDLR

-479 DFASMEEIIYRRY
+479 DFASMEEILYRRY

-592 NDIKGIGKQTAEK
+592 NDIRGIGKQTAEK
-605 LMLELKSVKNIKD
+605 LMLELKSVKNIKEAD
-618 ASLETLEGIIGKAK
+618 LETLEKIIGKAK
-632 AKIVW
+632 AKVVW
-637 EYYWSTKNVH
+637 EYFRGNR

>member
-1 MISDKIKSILK
+1 MTIPDKIKSILK
-12 TIPTDPGVYR
+12 TIPTDPGVYQ
-22 YYDDKGEIIYVGK
+22 YFDEKGEIIYVGK

-170 CLEYHVGNCKA
+170 CLEYHIGNCKA
-181 PCDGSVDEEEY
+181 PCDGSINEDDY
-192 DSMIINI
+192 NKMIYNV

-213 MKSKMMAY
+213 MKSQMMEH

-265 DNSFYVNYMKI
+265 GNSFYVNYMKI
-276 VEGAIIQSHSLEIKR
+276 VEGAIIQSHSFEIKR
-291 KLEESPEELLS
+291 KLEETAEELLS

-309 QMNSDEEADAFDAS
+309 QMNAGTDNDSD
-323 LHEDCKDTLNV
+323 
-334 SIDTEADALNVS
+334 IDIDNDIDNDS
-346 TIMQNAESKIN
+346 YIN
-357 RNIKEIIVPIELNI
+357 KNKNIREIIVPIELNI
-371 NIEGVRFTI
+371 NIEGVRLTI
-380 PQRGEKREILE
+380 PQRGEKYEILE

-421 SQMKEDLK
+421 NQMKEDLK

-523 QLGLYGKISII
+523 QLGLNGKISII

-550 PLYIDKRSET
+550 TLYIDKRSET

-592 NDIKGIGKQTAEK
+592 NDIKGIGKHTAEK
-605 LMLELKSVKNIKD
+605 LMLELKSVKNIKEAD
-618 ASLETLEGIIGKAK
+618 LETLTEIIGKAK
-632 AKIVW
+632 ANIIWKFFH
-637 EYYWSTKNVH
+637 S

>member
-1 MISDKIKSILK
+1 MNISDKIKSILK
-12 TIPTDPGVYR
+12 TIPTDPGVYQ
-22 YYDDKGEIIYVGK
+22 YFDEKGEIIYVGK

-43 HSYFNKQQQSR
+43 SSYFNKQQQSG
-54 KVSVLVS
+54 KVKVLVS

-68 TVVNS
+68 TVVNN

-96 KDDKTYPWICIK
+96 KDDKTYPWICVK

-120 KVNDGSTYF
+120 KVNDGSIYF
-129 GPYPSVMTA
+129 GPYPSVTVA
-138 KTLLEMLRQLYPI
+138 KTFLEMLRKLYPI

-156 ILKEENIKNNHYRP
+156 ILKEENINNGHYRP
-170 CLEYHVGNCKA
+170 CLEYHIGNCKA
-181 PCDGSVDEEEY
+181 PCDGNMSEEDY
-192 DSMIINI
+192 RQMILNV
-199 KKVIKGNIQEVLRD
+199 KKVIKGNIQEVLKD
-213 MKSKMMAY
+213 MKNQMMDHASR
-221 AAKLE
+221 LE
-226 FEQAQVI
+226 FEQAQAI
-233 KDKYDLLENYHA
+233 KDKYDILDNYHA
-245 KSVVCSNTAYDME
+245 RSVVCSNTIFDIE
-258 VFSFEDA
+258 VFSYEDA
-265 DNSFYVNYMKI
+265 DSSFYVNYMKI
-276 VEGAIIQSHSLEIKR
+276 VEGAIIQSHSFEIKR
-291 KLEESPEELLS
+291 KLDETAEELMS
-302 IAIVEIH
+302 MAIVEVR
-309 QMNSDEEADAFDAS
+309 QM
-323 LHEDCKDTLNV
+323 
-334 SIDTEADALNVS
+334 
-346 TIMQNAESKIN
+346 MESN
-357 RNIKEIIVPIELNI
+357 HIKEIIVPIELDI
-371 NIEGVRFTI
+371 KLDGVKFTI
-380 PQRGEKREILE
+380 PQRGEKLEILE

-401 LEVEK
+401 IETEK
-406 LRTLVDPERHTKRIL
+406 LRTLVDPERHTKRVL
-421 SQMKEDLK
+421 NQMKDDLR

-448 YAVAAMTQFVNA
+448 YAVAAMVQFVNA

-492 SRLLNE
+492 RRLLDE
-498 NQRLPDLIVVD
+498 GQRLPDLIVVD

-523 QLGLYGKISII
+523 QLDLYGKISII

-592 NDIKGIGKQTAEK
+592 NDIKGIGKLTAEK
-605 LMLELKSVKNIKD
+605 LMLELKSVKNIKE
-618 ASLETLEGIIGKAK
+618 ASLETLEKIIGKAK
-632 AKIVW
+632 AKIVH
-637 EYYWSTKNVH
+637 EYFEK

>member
-12 TIPTDPGVYR
+12 TIPNDPGVYQ
-22 YYDDKGEIIYVGK
+22 YFDEKGEIIYVGK

-43 HSYFNKQQQSR
+43 SSYFNKQQQSR

-61 RIADIRF
+61 RIADIKF
-68 TVVNS
+68 TVVAN

-108 NERFPRVFLTRK
+108 NEKFPRVFLTRK
-120 KVNDGSTYF
+120 KVNDGSIYF

-156 ILKEENIKNNHYRP
+156 ILRQENIKNGHYRP
-170 CLEYHVGNCKA
+170 CLEYHIGNCKA
-181 PCDGSVDEEEY
+181 PCDGSISEDDYNE
-192 DSMIINI
+192 MIHNV

-213 MKSKMMAY
+213 MKSQMMAY

-245 KSVVCSNTAYDME
+245 KSVVCSNTIFDME

-265 DNSFYVNYMKI
+265 DASFYVNYMKI
-276 VEGAIIQSHSLEIKR
+276 VEGAIIQSHSFEIKR
-291 KLEESPEELLS
+291 KLEETAEELLS

-309 QMNSDEEADAFDAS
+309 QMMENS
-323 LHEDCKDTLNV
+323 
-334 SIDTEADALNVS
+334 
-346 TIMQNAESKIN
+346 
-357 RNIKEIIVPIELNI
+357 NIKEILVPIDIDI
-371 NIEGVRFTI
+371 NIEGVKFTV
-380 PQRGEKREILE
+380 PQRGERFEILE
-391 LSQRNAKQYR
+391 LSRRNAKQYR
-401 LEVEK
+401 LETEK
-406 LRTLVDPERHTKRIL
+406 LKTLVDPERHTKRIL
-421 SQMKEDLK
+421 NQMKEDLR

-492 SRLLNE
+492 SRLLSE

-523 QLGLYGKISII
+523 QLGLFGKISII

-605 LMLELKSVKNIKD
+605 LMLELKSVKNIKE
-618 ASLETLEGIIGKAK
+618 ASLETLEKIVGKAK
-632 AKIVW
+632 AKVVW
-637 EYYWSTKNVH
+637 EYFNN

>member
-1 MISDKIKSILK
+1 MRFTNTMNTSDKIASILK
-12 TIPTDPGVYR
+12 TIPNDPGVYQ
-22 YYDDKGEIIYVGK
+22 YFDEKGEIIYVGK

-43 HSYFNKQQQSR
+43 SSYFNKQQQSG
-54 KVSVLVS
+54 KVKVLVS

-68 TVVNS
+68 TVVNN

-96 KDDKTYPWICIK
+96 KDDKTYPWICVK

-120 KVNDGSTYF
+120 KVNDGSIYF

-156 ILKEENIKNNHYRP
+156 ILKEENINKGYYRP
-170 CLEYHVGNCKA
+170 CLEYHIGNCKA
-181 PCDGSVDEEEY
+181 PCDESISEEDY
-192 DSMIINI
+192 RQMILNV
-199 KKVIKGNIQEVLRD
+199 KKVIKGNIQEVLKD
-213 MKSKMMAY
+213 MKNQMMDHASR
-221 AAKLE
+221 LE

-245 KSVVCSNTAYDME
+245 KSVVCSNTIFDIE
-258 VFSFEDA
+258 VFSYEDA
-265 DNSFYVNYMKI
+265 DSSFYVNYMKI
-276 VEGAIIQSHSLEIKR
+276 VEGAIIQSHSFEIKR
-291 KLEESPEELLS
+291 KLDETAEELMS
-302 IAIVEIH
+302 MAIVEVR
-309 QMNSDEEADAFDAS
+309 QM
-323 LHEDCKDTLNV
+323 
-334 SIDTEADALNVS
+334 
-346 TIMQNAESKIN
+346 MESN
-357 RNIKEIIVPIELNI
+357 HIKEIIVPIELDI
-371 NIEGVRFTI
+371 KLDGVKFTI
-380 PQRGEKREILE
+380 PQRGEKLEILE

-401 LEVEK
+401 IETEK

-421 SQMKEDLK
+421 NQMKDDLR

-448 YAVAAMTQFVNA
+448 YAVAAMVQFVNA

-492 SRLLNE
+492 RRLLDE
-498 NQRLPDLIVVD
+498 GQRLPDLIVVD

-523 QLGLYGKISII
+523 QLDLYGKISII

-545 PGDSI
+545 PSDSI

-592 NDIKGIGKQTAEK
+592 NDIKGIGKLTAEK
-605 LMLELKSVKNIKD
+605 LMLELKSVKNIKE
-618 ASLETLEGIIGKAK
+618 ASLETLEKIIGKAK
-632 AKIVW
+632 AKIVHDFF
-637 EYYWSTKNVH
+637 EK

>member
-1 MISDKIKSILK
+1 MNISDKIKSILK

-43 HSYFNKQQQSR
+43 SSYFNKQQSG
-54 KVSVLVS
+54 KVKVLVS
-61 RIADIRF
+61 RIADIKF
-68 TVVNS
+68 IVVDN

-78 LLENNFIKQYKPR
+78 LLENNMIKQYKPR
-91 YNILL
+91 YNIML
-96 KDDKTYPWICIK
+96 KDDKTYPWICVK

-120 KVNDGSTYF
+120 KVNDGSIYF
-129 GPYPSVMTA
+129 GPYPSVTVA
-138 KTLLEMLRQLYPI
+138 KTFLEMLRKLYPI

-156 ILKEENIKNNHYRP
+156 VLKEENIYNGHYRP
-170 CLEYHVGNCKA
+170 CLEYHIGNCKA
-181 PCDGSVDEEEY
+181 PCDGSMSEEEY
-192 DSMIINI
+192 REMILNV
-199 KKVIKGNIQEVLRD
+199 KKVIKGNIQEVLKD
-213 MKSKMMAY
+213 MKVQMMDHASR
-221 AAKLE
+221 LE

-233 KDKYDLLENYHA
+233 KDKYDILENYHA
-245 KSVVCSNTAYDME
+245 KSVVCSNTIFDIE
-258 VFSFEDA
+258 VFSYEDA
-265 DNSFYVNYMKI
+265 GNSFYVNYMKI
-276 VEGAIIQSHSLEIKR
+276 VEGAIIQSHSFEIKR
-291 KLEESPEELLS
+291 KLDETPEELLS
-302 IAIVEIH
+302 MAIVEVR
-309 QMNSDEEADAFDAS
+309 QM
-323 LHEDCKDTLNV
+323 
-334 SIDTEADALNVS
+334 
-346 TIMQNAESKIN
+346 MESH
-357 RNIKEIIVPIELNI
+357 NIKEIIVPIDLDI
-371 NIEGVRFTI
+371 KLDGVKFTV
-380 PQRGEKREILE
+380 PQRGEKLDILE
-391 LSQRNAKQYR
+391 LSKRNAKQYR
-401 LEVEK
+401 LDTEK

-421 SQMKEDLK
+421 NQMKDDLR
-429 LPVLPE
+429 LPELPE

-448 YAVAAMTQFVNA
+448 YAVAAMVQFVNA

-479 DFASMEEIIYRRY
+479 DFASMEEIVYRRY
-492 SRLLNE
+492 KRLLDE
-498 NQRLPDLIVVD
+498 GQRLPDLIVVD
-509 GGKGQLSSAVKILQ
+509 GGKGQLSSAIKILR

-605 LMLELKSVKNIKD
+605 LMLELKSVKNIKE
-618 ASLETLEGIIGKAK
+618 ASLETLEKIVGKAK

-637 EYYWSTKNVH
+637 EYFTTS

>member
-1 MISDKIKSILK
+1 MSISDKIKSILK

-43 HSYFNKQQQSR
+43 SSYFNKQQSG
-54 KVSVLVS
+54 KVKVLVS
-61 RIADIRF
+61 RIADIKF
-68 TVVNS
+68 IVVDN

-78 LLENNFIKQYKPR
+78 LLENNMIKQYKPR
-91 YNILL
+91 YNIML
-96 KDDKTYPWICIK
+96 KDDKTYPWICVK

-120 KVNDGSTYF
+120 KVNDGSIYF
-129 GPYPSVMTA
+129 GPYPSVTVA
-138 KTLLEMLRQLYPI
+138 KTFLEMLRKLYPI

-156 ILKEENIKNNHYRP
+156 VLKEENIYNGHYRP
-170 CLEYHVGNCKA
+170 CLEYHIGNCKA
-181 PCDGSVDEEEY
+181 PCDGSMSEEEY
-192 DSMIINI
+192 REMILNV
-199 KKVIKGNIQEVLRD
+199 KKVIKGNIQEVLKD
-213 MKSKMMAY
+213 MKAQMMDHASR
-221 AAKLE
+221 LE

-233 KDKYDLLENYHA
+233 KDKYDILENYHA
-245 KSVVCSNTAYDME
+245 KSVVCSNTIFDIE
-258 VFSFEDA
+258 VFSYEDA
-265 DNSFYVNYMKI
+265 GNSFYVNYMKI
-276 VEGAIIQSHSLEIKR
+276 VEGAIIQSHSFEIKR
-291 KLEESPEELLS
+291 KLDETPEELLS
-302 IAIVEIH
+302 MAIVEVR
-309 QMNSDEEADAFDAS
+309 QM
-323 LHEDCKDTLNV
+323 
-334 SIDTEADALNVS
+334 
-346 TIMQNAESKIN
+346 MESH
-357 RNIKEIIVPIELNI
+357 NIKEIIVPIDLDI
-371 NIEGVRFTI
+371 KLDGVKFTV
-380 PQRGEKREILE
+380 PQRGEKLDILE

-401 LEVEK
+401 IDTEK

-421 SQMKEDLK
+421 NQMKEDLR
-429 LPVLPE
+429 LPELPE

-448 YAVAAMTQFVNA
+448 YAVAAMVQFVNA

-479 DFASMEEIIYRRY
+479 DFASMEEIVYRRY
-492 SRLLNE
+492 KRLLDE
-498 NQRLPDLIVVD
+498 GQRLPDLIVVD
-509 GGKGQLSSAVKILQ
+509 GGKGQLSSAIKILR

-605 LMLELKSVKNIKD
+605 LMLELKSVKNIKE
-618 ASLETLEGIIGKAK
+618 ASLETLEKIVGKAK

-637 EYYWSTKNVH
+637 EYFNHQ

>member
-1 MISDKIKSILK
+1 MTISDKIKSILK

-108 NERFPRVFLTRK
+108 NEKFPRVFLTRK

-156 ILKEENIKNNHYRP
+156 ILRQENIKNGHYRP
-170 CLEYHVGNCKA
+170 CLEYHIGNCKA
-181 PCDGSVDEEEY
+181 PCDGSVSEDDYNE
-192 DSMIINI
+192 MIYNV

-213 MKSKMMAY
+213 MKSKMMAH

-245 KSVVCSNTAYDME
+245 KSVVCSNTAHDME

-265 DNSFYVNYMKI
+265 DASFYINYMKI

-291 KLEESPEELLS
+291 KLEETPEELLS
-302 IAIVEIH
+302 MAIIEIH
-309 QMNSDEEADAFDAS
+309 QMNAGTDSDTDS
-323 LHEDCKDTLNV
+323 H
-334 SIDTEADALNVS
+334 
-346 TIMQNAESKIN
+346 IN
-357 RNIKEIIVPIELNI
+357 KGKKNREIIVPIELDI
-371 NIEGVRFTI
+371 NIEGVRFTV
-380 PQRGEKREILE
+380 PQRGEKFEILE

-401 LEVEK
+401 LEMEK

-421 SQMKEDLK
+421 NQMKEDLK

-523 QLGLYGKISII
+523 QLGLFGKISII

-605 LMLELKSVKNIKD
+605 LMLELKSVKNIKE
-618 ASLETLEGIIGKAK
+618 ASIETLESIVGKAK

-637 EYYWSTKNVH
+637 EHFKGVL